1 MRLPCAPLLCRVY
14 VACAT
19 CDRGGRCESAGMSV
33 LRVAI
38 VSRDPQIRLQ
48 AARAFDAAPASWLV
62 RLYED
67 KPECADV
74 VVFGPDAA
82 SGEGLIFDPTHP
94 ERLLEEIASLEG
106 RARIVVVTGG
116 GRGVGVTTIGLHLA
130 SVSARDHST
139 CLVDLDPNRGAA
151 HRMGIGA
158 AVGSED
164 RPRDPELA
172 AVPVP
177 GGFRVLSG
185 SGERERASDLLE
197 SAAQLF
203 DRLVVDVPDG
213 LYVAEMLAHVDT
225 AVMVLTPAPTSVLR
239 AASILES
246 NDGMRWATV
255 LNRIG
260 PGGEVRREQLERTL
274 GHRIAIELPCTPAL
288 RDREEDDN
296 LLTSTFLRWPRRL
309 LDLYRALESA

>member
-1 MRLPCAPLLCRVY
+1 
-14 VACAT
+14 
-19 CDRGGRCESAGMSV
+19 MST

-38 VSRDPQIRLQ
+38 VSRDPHIRLQ

-67 KPECADV
+67 RPECADV

-82 SGEGLIFDPTHP
+82 SGEGLIFDPAHP
-94 ERLLEEIASLEG
+94 ERLLEEIASVAE
-106 RARIVVVTGG
+106 RARVVVVTGG
-116 GRGVGVTTIGLHLA
+116 GRGVGVTTIALHLA
-130 SVSARDHST
+130 SVSAREHST
-139 CLVDLDPNRGAA
+139 CLVDLDPNCGAA
-151 HRMGIGA
+151 HRMGIGD

-164 RPRDPELA
+164 RPRDLELA

-185 SGERERASDLLE
+185 GGERERASELLE

-203 DRLVVDVPDG
+203 DRLVIDVPDG
-213 LYVAEMLAHVDT
+213 LDGGEILAQVDA

-239 AASILES
+239 AASILEA
-246 NDGMRWATV
+246 NDVRWATV

-288 RDREEDDN
+288 RDREEESN
-296 LLTSTFLRWPRRL
+296 LLTSAFLRWPRRL
-309 LDLYRALESA
+309 VDLYRALESA